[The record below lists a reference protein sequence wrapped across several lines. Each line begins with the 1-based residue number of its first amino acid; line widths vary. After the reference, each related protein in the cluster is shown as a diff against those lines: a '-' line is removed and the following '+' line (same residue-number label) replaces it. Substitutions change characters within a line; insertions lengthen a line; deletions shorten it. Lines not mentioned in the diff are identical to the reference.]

1 MALPQKVIEQL
12 GRAPVKTPGWSGQL
26 LMFSSTLFF
35 ISLTVYLGL
44 IFGYRPY
51 LNSQVKRLNDRIES
65 LSQQVPLED
74 QKKII
79 NFYAQLVNLRAILN
93 GHIFTTPIF
102 GWLEENTHL
111 NVYYTK
117 AALNTQNQ
125 QVTLAG
131 LAKSVN
137 DLAEQLKIFDDDPH
151 VVQLN
156 FGNSSIGQG
165 GFWQFNLVL
174 TLTPEMFKAVN
185 PDL

>member
-35 ISLTVYLGL
+35 ISLVVYLGL

-51 LNSQVKRLNDRIES
+51 LNSQVKRLNDKIQS
-65 LSQQVPLED
+65 LSQQIPLED

-79 NFYAQLVNLRAILN
+79 NFYAQLVNLRTVLN

-102 GWLEENTHL
+102 GWLEKNTHS
-111 NVYYTK
+111 NVYYTRLG
-117 AALNTQNQ
+117 LNAQNR
-125 QVTLAG
+125 QVTIAG
-131 LAKSVN
+131 LAKSVW
-137 DLAEQLKIFDDDPH
+137 DIAEQLKIFDDDPG
-151 VVQLN
+151 VSQLN
-156 FGNSSIGQG
+156 FGNSSIGPG
-165 GFWQFNLVL
+165 GLWQFNLVL

-185 PDL
+185 P

>member
-35 ISLTVYLGL
+35 ISLAVYLGL

-51 LNSQVKRLNDRIES
+51 LNSQVKRLDDKIQS
-65 LSQQVPLED
+65 LSREIPLED

-79 NFYAQLVNLRAILN
+79 NFYAQLVNLRTVLN
-93 GHIFTTPIF
+93 GHIFTTPVF

-111 NVYYTK
+111 NVYYTRLG
-117 AALNTQNQ
+117 LNTQNR

-131 LAKSVN
+131 LAKSVE
-137 DLAEQLKIFDDDPH
+137 DLIAQLKIFDDDPS
-151 VVQLN
+151 VAQWN

-165 GFWQFNLVL
+165 GFWQFSLVL
-174 TLTPEMFKAVN
+174 TLAPEMFKAVN
-185 PDL
+185 P

>member
-35 ISLTVYLGL
+35 ISLVVYLGL

-51 LNSQVKRLNDRIES
+51 LNSQVKRLDDRIQS
-65 LSQQVPLED
+65 LSQQIPLED

-79 NFYAQLVNLRAILN
+79 NFYAQLVNLRAVLN

-102 GWLEENTHL
+102 GWLEKNTHS
-111 NVYYTK
+111 NIYYTRIG
-117 AALNTQNQ
+117 LNTQNR

-131 LAKSVN
+131 FAKSVN
-137 DLAEQLKIFDDDPH
+137 DLAEQLKIFDDDPG

-165 GFWQFNLVL
+165 GFWQFSLVL

-185 PDL
+185 P